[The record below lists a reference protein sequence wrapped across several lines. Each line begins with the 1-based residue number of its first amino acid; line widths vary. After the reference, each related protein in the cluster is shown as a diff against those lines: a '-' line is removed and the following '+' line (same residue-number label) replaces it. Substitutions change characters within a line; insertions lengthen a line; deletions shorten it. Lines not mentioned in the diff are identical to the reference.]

1 MTEYLLTFA
10 IALVGCILL
19 MFLLHVCIFGLFYE
33 VEGVK
38 FLSRKRAERYAR
50 LIHEIRE
57 QMVELDGIK
66 RELVEIKKESEASNE
81 QSNG

>member
-1 MTEYLLTFA
+1 MIVNLLLTFV

-19 MFLLHVCIFGLFYE
+19 MVFLLNVCIFRFYE

-50 LIHEIRE
+50 LIYEIRK
-57 QMVELDGIK
+57 QMVEVD
-66 RELVEIKKESEASNE
+66 EIKKELEASE
-81 QSNG
+81 

>member
-1 MTEYLLTFA
+1 MTEYLLTFV

-19 MFLLHVCIFGLFYE
+19 MVFLLNVGIFGFYE

-38 FLSRKRAERYAR
+38 FISRKRAERYAR

-57 QMVELDGIK
+57 QMVELDD
-66 RELVEIKKESEASNE
+66 LKKELDDLKKELEASE
-81 QSNG
+81 